1 MSYLYT
7 MYEHRKPLESSS
19 LMIFT
24 QKKYMPQFQKQ
35 NVQLL
40 GFLHYPYKICLCDT
54 LNVYILMT
62 IEEADYYWH

>member
-24 QKKYMPQFQKQ
+24 QKYTPQFSKTEH
-35 NVQLL
+35 VQLL
-40 GFLHYPYKICLCDT
+40 GFLRHPRKIGLCDT

>member
-19 LMIFT
+19 LMIFI
-24 QKKYMPQFQKQ
+24 QKYTPQFSKTEH
-35 NVQLL
+35 VQLL
-40 GFLHYPYKICLCDT
+40 GFLRHPRKIGLCDT